1 MMMMT
6 TIIII
11 IIIIIMSAEEGTYG
25 RRARTSKYVSI
36 FLKLFF
42 KRLPLSSYA
51 FYWQKCSHEVFVT
64 DGRP

>member
-1 MMMMT
+1 
-6 TIIII
+6 
-11 IIIIIMSAEEGTYG
+11 MSAEEGTYG